1 MKPRTIEREGGG
13 VGGDERMPSA
23 NWALASLSLSM
34 LMPSLSTGITNAGLP
49 TLARAFSA
57 SFQEVQW
64 VVLAYLLAITA
75 LIVGVGRLGDIIGRK
90 RMLLAGMNLFTIA
103 SLFCGIATTLP
114 LLIAA
119 RAAQG
124 IGAAILLSLTVAFV
138 AETVPKAK
146 TGSAMGLLGSMSAI
160 GTTLGPSL
168 GGLLIAA
175 LGWRSIFLV
184 NVPLG
189 ILSYFLA
196 NRYLSADRAE
206 AKKDRL
212 RFDYVGTALL
222 ALTLGLYALT
232 MTVSRGRFG
241 ALNFILLSAVVF
253 GVGAFILVESKVRF
267 PLIQSTIFRDPAL
280 STSLIMSTLVST
292 VIMSTLV
299 VGPFY
304 LSSVLALK
312 TALVGLALSTG
323 PLVAALTGVPAGR
336 IVDRF
341 GAQRMTTFGLIGMAG
356 GTFVLSVVP
365 VSFGIVG
372 YLAPLIVVTAAY
384 AVFQASNNTAI
395 MTDVPPELKGVVSGM
410 LNLSRNLGLITG
422 TAVMGAVFASA
433 SATASATTDITT
445 ALPVVVAAGMH
456 RTFAVAA
463 VLIFVALAIAIG
475 GRLRFP
481 KTL

>member
-1 MKPRTIEREGGG
+1 
-13 VGGDERMPSA
+13 
-23 NWALASLSLSM
+23 M

-49 TLARAFSA
+49 TLARAFAA

-75 LIVGVGRLGDIIGRK
+75 LIVGVGRLGDMIGRK
-90 RMLLAGMNLFTIA
+90 RLLLAGMNLFTIA
-103 SLFCGIATTLP
+103 SLSCSIATTLP

-196 NRYLSADRAE
+196 NRYLNTDRAE
-206 AKKDRL
+206 AKKDRV

-222 ALTLGLYALT
+222 ALTLGLYALA

-253 GVGAFILVESKVRF
+253 GVRAFILVESKVRS
-267 PLIQSTIFRDPAL
+267 PLIQSTIFLRDPAL

-341 GAQRMTTFGLIGMAG
+341 GAQRMTTIGLIGMAG

-433 SATASATTDITT
+433 TASATTDITT
-445 ALPVVVAAGMH
+445 ALPAVVAAGMH